1 MSASTEIDRVHA
13 LVAPIAADLQLD
25 VYDIER
31 RGATMRVTLDTPPGS
46 EGGITLDSLSLATRL
61 ISRELDHE
69 DPIAGHYTL
78 EVTSPGLERQL
89 RTPAHFQREVG
100 KTITLRLRDPQA
112 DPRRLQGALTAA
124 DDRDATLLLDD
135 GSRTL
140 HRDRRHRQG
149 PHRLRVGA
157 EAEARQ
163 AGIRQ
168 EEVRGEAVRH
178 EVTDDHLEQGEA
190 TVMSNLDMSEAIG
203 MLAQEKGISEDTLLH
218 VLVDALAS
226 AYKRRPDA
234 ADEVVV
240 EVNPETMEFSFIA
253 YDVDEVG
260 NWVNERDDT
269 PKKEELGRIAAQTFR
284 QVMSQR
290 IREVESERKFE
301 EYANREGDIVTGI
314 IQRTDARYTL
324 LDLGRVEALL
334 PQAEQVPFERPAQG
348 DRQKAYI
355 VEVRRTP
362 KGPQIVVSRTHPGL
376 IKRLFEL
383 EVPEIA
389 DGIVE
394 IKACARE
401 PGHRTKIAVWSN
413 DHNVDPVGAC
423 VGARGGRVRMVVN
436 EMRGEKIDIVPF
448 SEDLAD
454 FVAKALSPAK
464 VTQVN
469 ISDDGTAADVIV
481 PDHQLSLAIGREGQ
495 NARLAA
501 RLTGVRVDIRSETQL
516 AEGIPAGGRDA
527 DVEYADGEWR
537 ANAETGEMEWHS
549 ADGSVISE
557 SDWQAQAAAGEAEAT
572 DGEATP
578 DAGASAD
585 ETGDTAGAEPSID
598 DDAAVAREATA
609 ADAEP
614 ATEQDGASDEADAAR
629 DASEVD
635 DEPATKNG
643 GDD

>member
-1 MSASTEIDRVHA
+1 
-13 LVAPIAADLQLD
+13 
-25 VYDIER
+25 
-31 RGATMRVTLDTPPGS
+31 
-46 EGGITLDSLSLATRL
+46 
-61 ISRELDHE
+61 
-69 DPIAGHYTL
+69 
-78 EVTSPGLERQL
+78 
-89 RTPAHFQREVG
+89 
-100 KTITLRLRDPQA
+100 
-112 DPRRLQGALTAA
+112 
-124 DDRDATLLLDD
+124 
-135 GSRTL
+135 
-140 HRDRRHRQG
+140 
-149 PHRLRVGA
+149 
-157 EAEARQ
+157 
-163 AGIRQ
+163 
-168 EEVRGEAVRH
+168 
-178 EVTDDHLEQGEA
+178 
-190 TVMSNLDMSEAIG
+190 MSNLDMSEAIG
-203 MLAQEKGISEDTLLH
+203 MLAQEKGISEDLLLH

-269 PKKEELGRIAAQTFR
+269 PKKDELGRIAAQTFR

-448 SEDLAD
+448 SEDLGD

-516 AEGIPAGGRDA
+516 AEGVPAGGRDA

-537 ANAETGEMEWHS
+537 ANAETGEMEWHA
-549 ADGSVISE
+549 ADGSVVSE
-557 SDWQAQAAAGEAEAT
+557 SDWQAQAAATSEAEA
-572 DGEATP
+572 
-578 DAGASAD
+578 
-585 ETGDTAGAEPSID
+585 ETAQ
-598 DDAAVAREATA
+598 
-609 ADAEP
+609 
-614 ATEQDGASDEADAAR
+614 ATEASVSDEADVARGGSDAAGES
-629 DASEVD
+629 AAGTD
-635 DEPATKNG
+635 DESAAGTDGESAAGSDGESATGTGGESATGSDGESATGSDGESATGTDDESAAKIG

>member
-1 MSASTEIDRVHA
+1 M
-13 LVAPIAADLQLD
+13 
-25 VYDIER
+25 
-31 RGATMRVTLDTPPGS
+31 
-46 EGGITLDSLSLATRL
+46 
-61 ISRELDHE
+61 
-69 DPIAGHYTL
+69 
-78 EVTSPGLERQL
+78 
-89 RTPAHFQREVG
+89 
-100 KTITLRLRDPQA
+100 
-112 DPRRLQGALTAA
+112 LTAA
-124 DDRDATLLLDD
+124 DEPGATLLLDD
-135 GSRTL
+135 GTERTVSIDDIDKA
-140 HRDRRHRQG
+140 RTVFEWGPKPKPGKQG
-149 PHRLRVGA
+149 
-157 EAEARQ
+157 
-163 AGIRQ
+163 AGKVPRTKKTGLEPGPI
-168 EEVRGEAVRH
+168 EPGPI
-178 EVTDDHLEQGEA
+178 EQGEA

-253 YDVDEVG
+253 YDVDEDG
-260 NWVNERDDT
+260 NWVNERNDT

-448 SEDLAD
+448 SDDLAD

-464 VTQVN
+464 VT
-469 ISDDGTAADVIV
+469 A
-481 PDHQLSLAIGREGQ
+481 GQ
-495 NARLAA
+495 HLRRRHRCRRDRARSPAQPGD
-501 RLTGVRVDIRSETQL
+501 RPRGPERTPRRS
-516 AEGIPAGGRDA
+516 PHR
-527 DVEYADGEWR
+527 R
-537 ANAETGEMEWHS
+537 SCRH
-549 ADGSVISE
+549 
-557 SDWQAQAAAGEAEAT
+557 
-572 DGEATP
+572 P
-578 DAGASAD
+578 F
-585 ETGDTAGAEPSID
+585 
-598 DDAAVAREATA
+598 R
-609 ADAEP
+609 
-614 ATEQDGASDEADAAR
+614 DAAR
-629 DASEVD
+629 RGHPGRWPRCRRRVRRRRMACQRRDRRDGVARRRRQRHQRVRLAS
-635 DEPATKNG
+635 PSRRRQRS
-643 GDD
+643 